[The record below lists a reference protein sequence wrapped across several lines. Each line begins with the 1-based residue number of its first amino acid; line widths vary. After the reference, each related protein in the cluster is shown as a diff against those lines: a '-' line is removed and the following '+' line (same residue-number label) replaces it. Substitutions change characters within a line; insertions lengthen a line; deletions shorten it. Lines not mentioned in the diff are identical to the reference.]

1 MEKITDTELS
11 MLLNDAT
18 AIDYDDRLHML
29 AVSLFTWEGLDDLA
43 GFGASRF
50 IEESLYRYGKACIVK
65 DDEIGYIALN
75 VNPAGKLNNY
85 YLPVKVNAWSTG
97 YNKIYDFDEVIYIMN
112 NELQK
117 PTKDTLIL
125 FASRLYEAERT
136 SDINLQAQKTPI
148 LIEGDK
154 NTLLT
159 LKNVYMNY
167 SGNVP
172 VIYGNKN
179 FDISNKLN
187 VLRTDAP
194 YIVDKLEEHKHNL
207 WNDCMTYLGI
217 NNANVSKKERLITS
231 EVESND
237 DLINYYLNCFYKTRK
252 RACDMFNKKYG
263 TNIKIVLNK
272 EVLDLLAETQ
282 SSKEGADDVKV
293 HDNDKTTTEE

>member
-1 MEKITDTELS
+1 MGKITDTELS